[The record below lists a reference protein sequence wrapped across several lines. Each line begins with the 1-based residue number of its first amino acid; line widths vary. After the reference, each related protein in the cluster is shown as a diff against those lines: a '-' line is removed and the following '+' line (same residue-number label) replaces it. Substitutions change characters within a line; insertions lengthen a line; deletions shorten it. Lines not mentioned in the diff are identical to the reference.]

1 MRRFLNSMD
10 IINKRPKV
18 ASKRK
23 FIENVQTK
31 LIFVLKQIILTENR
45 KQWRKMTFY
54 YNSLTGSKMLCL

>member
-31 LIFVLKQIILTENR
+31 LIFALKQIILTENR
-45 KQWRKMTFY
+45 KQ
-54 YNSLTGSKMLCL
+54 